1 MRRPWWPWVLL
12 LLAACAVGGY
22 LRLWDGA
29 PFVRTDSPSYMA
41 VARELASGGLRE
53 AQFRTPGYPILLV
66 ATGALERGTPAL
78 FLAQLLLQ
86 VGAVFLVCASL
97 RRIGASQGLTIAAGV
112 IGLLPPFAQSSA
124 SVLTESLTQ
133 FCLALA
139 VACLQRRLDGGGHAW
154 LFVASAAFGYAALTR
169 PTFQIAAVAVAV
181 LLLLLARR
189 GPRKDFRLP
198 DAAWLIAGTFVLAG
212 GYAFYSQARFG
223 GSRSTL
229 GFNLA
234 NRCPDLYE
242 AIPDPVTRRIL
253 VEARNE
259 AYVHGRSVDWA
270 HFTTQDRLKAELGI
284 SQEQLEPWYRKQFT
298 RAILSHPVEYAEIV
312 AGSFARFWFPATG
325 SLPLLAERP
334 LKFLWYGVHFAL
346 IAALTFQAALFGA
359 WVLAGAR
366 LPGDPRTDGAWTLWA
381 ICATIV
387 LANAS
392 VSCLLETGETR
403 YRTSTELLLVLAAAA
418 GVVAV
423 RGLRNTFLATARKL
437 ETRPGSA

>member
-1 MRRPWWPWVLL
+1 MRRPWWPWVLF
-12 LLAACAVGGY
+12 LLAACAVGVY
-22 LRLWDGA
+22 LRLWVGA

-41 VARELASGGLRE
+41 VARQLANGGLRGP
-53 AQFRTPGYPILLV
+53 QFRTPGYPILLA
-66 ATGALERGTPAL
+66 ATGAVLQGTPAL

-86 VGAVFLVCASL
+86 IGAVFLMCAAL
-97 RRIGASQGLTIAAGV
+97 RRAGASQGLTLAAGLT
-112 IGLLPPFAQSSA
+112 GLLPPFVQSSA

-133 FCLALA
+133 FCLVLA
-139 VACLQRRLDGGGHAW
+139 VVCLQRFLDGGGRAW
-154 LFVASAAFGYAALTR
+154 LFAASAAFGYAALTR

-181 LLLLLARR
+181 LLMLLTRR
-189 GPRKDFRLP
+189 GPRPGFRLP
-198 DAAWLIAGTFVLAG
+198 EAVWLVAGTLILAG

-234 NRCPDLYE
+234 NRCPELYE

-259 AYVHGRSVDWA
+259 AYVSGRSVDWA
-270 HFTTQDRLKAELGI
+270 HFTAQDRLKAELGI
-284 SQEQLEPWYRKQFT
+284 SQEQLEPWYRQQFS

-334 LKFLWYGVHFAL
+334 LKFLWYGVHFVL
-346 IAALTFQAALFGA
+346 IAALALQAALFGG
-359 WVLAGAR
+359 WVLAGAA
-366 LPGDPRTDGAWTLWA
+366 LPRDARTDGAWTVWG
-381 ICATIV
+381 ICATLI
-387 LANAS
+387 LANAA

-418 GVVAV
+418 GVIAV
-423 RGLRNTFLATARKL
+423 RGLRNTFQAAARKL